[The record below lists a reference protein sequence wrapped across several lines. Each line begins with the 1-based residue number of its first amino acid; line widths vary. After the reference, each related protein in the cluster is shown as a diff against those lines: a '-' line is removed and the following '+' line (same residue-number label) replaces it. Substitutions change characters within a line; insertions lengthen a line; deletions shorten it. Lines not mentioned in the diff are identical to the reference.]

1 MDTKKNFASGGRGF
15 LEVQPNVRTSFSNKI
30 FFKFQLVS
38 CHCSHT
44 GDTQSQFASLTSSAI
59 DTSIALEL
67 ASLIKQVVNK
77 TLKNSNSLVKKEL
90 FLHARAKMR
99 FHMKSGSEDNDIV
112 AATATAEHIR
122 KFVFS
127 GSPAE
132 RLEIKIPEVSF
143 RK

>member
-1 MDTKKNFASGGRGF
+1 
-15 LEVQPNVRTSFSNKI
+15 
-30 FFKFQLVS
+30 
-38 CHCSHT
+38 
-44 GDTQSQFASLTSSAI
+44 
-59 DTSIALEL
+59 LEL

-77 TLKNSNSLVKKEL
+77 TLKNSNSLVKKEP